1 MMTDFCKAF
10 SSLTCECTRIWSYQ
24 TLERGFIRYAST
36 NLLLE
41 LPVDGQVDGE
51 RVLLGRDAHGG
62 VGNGTDSPGQVGDG
76 LGGHLPLL
84 GDTGGEFASVVLD
97 VLNVS
102 LDLGS
107 ELLEVLNDRR
117 VDGSGEGR
125 VGLGDDAGLVTD
137 GVEDVLQL
145 DRKDGLLVS
154 AAGKACGEMSETRH
168 AYLNTTFTQE
178 LVSMPERDLD
188 DGSQLGQL
196 LGGVGLDVG
205 DTLKV
210 GCFAKVD
217 MSIHMSQSGNRAGS
231 PIWAGSRPVG

>member
-1 MMTDFCKAF
+1 
-10 SSLTCECTRIWSYQ
+10 
-24 TLERGFIRYAST
+24 
-36 NLLLE
+36 
-41 LPVDGQVDGE
+41 VDGQVDGE

-196 LGGVGLDVG
+196 L
-205 DTLKV
+205 
-210 GCFAKVD
+210 
-217 MSIHMSQSGNRAGS
+217 
-231 PIWAGSRPVG
+231 